1 MHRCSLGTRSSLLR
15 PASQLGL
22 GEPQFGA
29 VDAQQIVQMIA
40 QAIDSRALARGRQL
54 EYVTLCWNLAEA
66 AVAVGAGIFASSVAL
81 VGFGV
86 DSLIE
91 SLSGGILLWRL
102 QAVATHATRE
112 RLAQH
117 LVGISFFLLAIYVA
131 WEGGKSLFY
140 REQPEASVVGIVL
153 SIISLVVM
161 PLLARAKRG
170 VAARIDSRALLAD
183 SRQTDICAYLSAI
196 LLAGLALNAFFGWWW
211 ADPVAALCMLPM
223 IFREGF
229 DAIRGRTCC

>member
-1 MHRCSLGTRSSLLR
+1 
-15 PASQLGL
+15 
-22 GEPQFGA
+22 
-29 VDAQQIVQMIA
+29 
-40 QAIDSRALARGRQL
+40 
-54 EYVTLCWNLAEA
+54 
-66 AVAVGAGIFASSVAL
+66 VAVGAGIFASSVAL